1 MNKGKFIC
9 FLAILNFAFIEG
21 NIDKTLRK
29 LQEEPDDIKKVSD
42 GNKEL
47 SEDSI
52 NNKELQNDK
61 EKISI
66 IYEEASDMSISHI
79 INYEDKYDI
88 NLLSDYKEPD
98 VKEDKI
104 SNEDISDII
113 IKKSNKNISDN
124 NKELSDENNSND
136 NNKKLSYDIE
146 ILSNNIKEL
155 SDDDKKLS
163 DNIGE
168 NYSISQI
175 EDIPLPNIYII
186 GFSNYE
192 FYENPYMI
200 KFDIILRLANYSIS
214 EADNITMNIDITTNR
229 LRFLEE
235 EEVTCIKKQ
244 KCHLKYID
252 SFAQK
257 KLVGLFQN

>member
-1 MNKGKFIC
+1 MMNKGKFIC

-21 NIDKTLRK
+21 NIDKNLRK

-52 NNKELQNDK
+52 NNKELPNDK
-61 EKISI
+61 EKISV
-66 IYEEASDMSISHI
+66 IYEEISDINI
-79 INYEDKYDI
+79 NNTNINYNDIDNI
-88 NLLSDYKEPD
+88 NLLSDFIEPD

-104 SNEDISDII
+104 SNENISDII
-113 IKKSNKNISDN
+113 QKKSDKNISDN
-124 NKELSDENNSND
+124 NIELSNENNSND
-136 NNKKLSYDIE
+136 NNKELSYDIE

-155 SDDDKKLS
+155 SDDDKKSS

-192 FYENPYMI
+192 FYENPYKI

-214 EADNITMNIDITTNR
+214 EADNITMNIDIITIR
-229 LRFLEE
+229 LRFL
-235 EEVTCIKKQ
+235 
-244 KCHLKYID
+244 
-252 SFAQK
+252 
-257 KLVGLFQN
+257 